1 MDSVG
6 DGKAGMMWE
15 NSTETC
21 ILSYMKQ
28 LTSPGSIHETSAQ
41 GWCTGMTQ
49 RDGMDREHMYT
60 HGGFMSMY
68 GKNHYDIVK

>member
-1 MDSVG
+1 
-6 DGKAGMMWE
+6 
-15 NSTETC
+15 
-21 ILSYMKQ
+21 MKQ
-28 LTSPGSIHETSAQ
+28 LTSPGSIHEISAQ